1 MNAVANYVGCA
12 SCSLARYHA
21 PCKRT
26 VGLLQLTLA
35 TESLL
40 TACPSA
46 LQTKGTITYNGQG
59 FDKFVAVHTAAYVDQ
74 VRTSVSVN
82 LLLLP
87 CIQSNPADLPN
98 CRVCLL

>member
-1 MNAVANYVGCA
+1 MHSA
-12 SCSLARYHA
+12 SLLLLA
-21 PCKRT
+21 
-26 VGLLQLTLA
+26 LA

-74 VRTSVSVN
+74 VRTSVPGTPVE
-82 LLLLP
+82 LP
-87 CIQSNPADLPN
+87 RFQSNQGNQPTST
-98 CRVCLL
+98 VCLL